1 MGLRFYQFCPDI
13 QKVFIMLNFNTQMV
27 FLFRDRV
34 VTLKVRHMTHPG
46 TFFFSRADFL

>member
-34 VTLKVRHMTHPG
+34 VVETQKYRNNKRCNG
-46 TFFFSRADFL
+46 